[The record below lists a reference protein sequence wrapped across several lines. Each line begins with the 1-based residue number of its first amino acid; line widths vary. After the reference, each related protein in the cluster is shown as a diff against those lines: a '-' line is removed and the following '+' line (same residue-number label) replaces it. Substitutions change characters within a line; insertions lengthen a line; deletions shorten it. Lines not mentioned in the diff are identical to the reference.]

1 MIVSRLER
9 QFIIAQ
15 KIMNDARLVG
25 VWISVI
31 LKWKRGNNT
40 MMMQDVI
47 RHYRKKKGMTQQEMA
62 VCLGVS
68 ASAVNKWESGV
79 SLS

>member
-1 MIVSRLER
+1 
-9 QFIIAQ
+9 
-15 KIMNDARLVG
+15 
-25 VWISVI
+25 
-31 LKWKRGNNT
+31 

-68 ASAVNKWESGV
+68 ASAVNKWESGSSYPDILV
-79 SLS
+79 L